1 MLTSEVK
8 TLTTVMGKF
17 PDMANPDLAAI
28 AKAAR
33 IRAQLTP
40 QQAASLIGCSR
51 PLVLAWEKGDNTVGG
66 GKFLLSAARVYQV
79 RPEWLKSGE
88 EPDGFPWT
96 DSTSPAIDL
105 LESHLVPRFETG
117 NGYVRFPLLEGF
129 AGMGEGAYVGDYPE
143 VVESLRVSREW
154 VERKLPGVPPE
165 VIRVIT
171 GRGDSMKG
179 QYNDGDLIFLDTRVK
194 TFDQDSAY
202 CFRWEGRVLV
212 KRLQFVGRGT
222 LRILSKN
229 PDYPAIDAPLDDIEI
244 GGRALAAWTL
254 KEF

>member
-1 MLTSEVK
+1 MHMDVIETRYRNLLHLLGELEQK
-8 TLTTVMGKF
+8 GTVRAKDQAQRLDGM
-17 PDMANPDLAAI
+17 NPSFLS
-28 AKAAR
+28 
-33 IRAQLTP
+33 QL
-40 QQAASLIGCSR
+40 
-51 PLVLAWEKGDNTVGG
+51 KG
-66 GKFLLSAARVYQV
+66 GKKMGEDVARKIEVAAGKPHGWMDVAQFGKATAEADMHSAPSQ
-79 RPEWLKSGE
+79 P
-88 EPDGFPWT
+88 
-96 DSTSPAIDL
+96 
-105 LESHLVPRFETG
+105 VPRFETRE
-117 NGYVRFPLLEGF
+117 GYVRFPLLEGF
-129 AGMGEGAYVGDYPE
+129 AGMGKGDYIGDYPE

-179 QYNDGDLIFLDTRVK
+179 QYNDGDLIFLDTRIK

-212 KRLQFVGRGT
+212 KRLQFVGRNT

-229 PDYPAIDAPLDDIEI
+229 PDYPSIDAPLDDIEI

-254 KEF
+254 NEF

>member
-1 MLTSEVK
+1 MENRGMTPEPTSV
-8 TLTTVMGKF
+8 TTRRQQLQLWIDERFGGVQSAF
-17 PDMANPDLAAI
+17 LEDV
-28 AKAAR
+28 AAR
-33 IRAQLTP
+33 T
-40 QQAASLIGCSR
+40 
-51 PLVLAWEKGDNTVGG
+51 
-66 GKFLLSAARVYQV
+66 GKPPNQGEMSGLLSGKKSFGEKKARKLEFQA
-79 RPEWLKSGE
+79 GM
-88 EPDGFPWT
+88 PDGYL
-96 DSTSPAIDL
+96 DARNEVAQPAPAGSAPGDH
-105 LESHLVPRFETG
+105 SHAVARFETG
-117 NGYVRFPLLEGF
+117 GSYVRFPLLEGF
-129 AGMGEGAYVGDYPE
+129 AGMGKGDYIADYPE

-154 VERKLPGVPPE
+154 VERKLPGIPPD

-179 QYNDGDLIFLDTRVK
+179 QYNDGDLIFLDTRIK

-212 KRLQFVGRGT
+212 KRLQFVGRGM

-254 KEF
+254 REF